1 VSRPAA
7 GDARPIGVLDSGVGG
22 LTVLR
27 AIRDRL
33 PLERTIY
40 VGDLLHF
47 PYGPRYQ
54 DQVKAFAFD
63 IIRYLESRDVKLVV
77 IACNTAT
84 AAALN
89 QAREVFD
96 VPIIGVISPGAQAAV
111 EATGRGVVG
120 VISTEGTRVSQ
131 GYLHAI
137 KELDPMV
144 GVYQKACPELV
155 DIVEAG
161 DADTPRAEAALRR
174 DLAEIV
180 TLGADVLVLGCTH
193 YPLLRPAIERVYP
206 RRFTLVDS
214 ASTTAA
220 MVERRLDRARMRS
233 EAVDGERGHELLV
246 TAVPER
252 FGEVAEIL
260 FGERVPA
267 VREIDLWGKGGQAP
281 PSGTP
286 PLSGTFGGPRPGPPG
301 LQPGLGESGRSTRM
315 PGKAIAYSRSGSL
328 PQFGTGR

>member
-1 VSRPAA
+1 VTSRAV
-7 GDARPIGVLDSGVGG
+7 GDSRPIGVLDSGVGG

-27 AIRDRL
+27 AIHDRL

-54 DQVKAFAFD
+54 DEVKGFAFG
-63 IIRYLESRDVKLVV
+63 IIRYLEARDVKLVV

-84 AAALN
+84 AAALD

-96 VPIIGVISPGAQAAV
+96 VPIVGVISPGAQAAV
-111 EATGRGVVG
+111 EATTRGVVG
-120 VISTEGTRVSQ
+120 VISTEGTRSSQ
-131 GYLHAI
+131 EYLHAI

-161 DADTPRAEAALRR
+161 EAGTARAETVLRR
-174 DLAEIV
+174 DLAEIAG
-180 TLGADVLVLGCTH
+180 LGADVLVLGCTH

-206 RRFTLVDS
+206 GRFVLVDS

-220 MVERRLDRARMRS
+220 MVERRLDRARMRA
-233 EAVDGERGHELLV
+233 EPGDGPVSHELLV

-252 FGEVAEIL
+252 FDEVAQIL
-260 FGERVPA
+260 FGQRVPA
-267 VREIDLWGKGGQAP
+267 VCEIDLWTEPAI
-281 PSGTP
+281 TV
-286 PLSGTFGGPRPGPPG
+286 PGR
-301 LQPGLGESGRSTRM
+301 RS
-315 PGKAIAYSRSGSL
+315 L
-328 PQFGTGR
+328 

>member
-1 VSRPAA
+1 M
-7 GDARPIGVLDSGVGG
+7 GDDRPIGVFDSGVGG

-27 AIRDRL
+27 AVHDRM

-54 DQVKAFAFD
+54 EEVKRFAFD

-84 AAALN
+84 AAALH

-96 VPIIGVISPGAQAAV
+96 VPVVGVISPGAQAAV
-111 EATGRGVVG
+111 EATRKGLVG
-120 VISTEGTRVSQ
+120 VICTEGTRLSQ
-131 GYLHAI
+131 EYLHAI

-144 GVYQKACPELV
+144 GVYQKACPNLV

-161 DADTPRAEAALRR
+161 EADTDRAEDVVRR

-180 TLGADVLVLGCTH
+180 QLGADVLVLGSTH
-193 YPLLRPAIERVYP
+193 YLHLRGTIERVYP
-206 RRFTLVDS
+206 GRFTLVDS

-220 MVERRLDRARMRS
+220 MVERRLDHARMR
-233 EAVDGERGHELLV
+233 ATHATGGIGHELLV

-252 FGEVAEIL
+252 FNEVARIL
-260 FGERVPA
+260 FGEGVPA
-267 VREIDLWGKGGQAP
+267 VREIELWVQP
-281 PSGTP
+281 P
-286 PLSGTFGGPRPGPPG
+286 
-301 LQPGLGESGRSTRM
+301 
-315 PGKAIAYSRSGSL
+315 AAGSSAL
-328 PQFGTGR
+328 

>member
-1 VSRPAA
+1 L

-27 AIRDRL
+27 AIRDKL

-54 DQVKAFAFD
+54 GEVKEFAFE
-63 IIRYLESRDVKLVV
+63 IIRYLETRDVKLVV

-96 VPIIGVISPGAQAAV
+96 VPIVGVISPGAQAAV
-111 EATGRGVVG
+111 EATANGLVG
-120 VISTEGTRVSQ
+120 VISTEGTRASQ
-131 GYLHAI
+131 EYLHAI

-144 GVYQKACPELV
+144 GVYQRACPELV

-180 TLGADVLVLGCTH
+180 GLGADVLVLGCTH
-193 YPLLRPAIERVYP
+193 YPLLRPAVERVHP
-206 RRFTLVDS
+206 GRFTLVDS
-214 ASTTAA
+214 AATTAA
-220 MVERRLDRARMRS
+220 MVARRLDHARMRA
-233 EAVDGERGHELLV
+233 EAEDGPPGHELLV
-246 TAVPER
+246 TAVPDQ

-267 VREIDLWGKGGQAP
+267 VREIDLW
-281 PSGTP
+281 S
-286 PLSGTFGGPRPGPPG
+286 
-301 LQPGLGESGRSTRM
+301 ESPAWRR
-315 PGKAIAYSRSGSL
+315 AL
-328 PQFGTGR
+328 

>member
-1 VSRPAA
+1 MS
-7 GDARPIGVLDSGVGG
+7 GDTRPIGVLDSGVGG

-54 DQVKAFAFD
+54 DEVKGFAFG

-96 VPIIGVISPGAQAAV
+96 VPIVGVISPGAQAAV
-111 EATGRGVVG
+111 EATRRGVVG
-120 VISTEGTRVSQ
+120 VISTEGTRASQ
-131 GYLHAI
+131 EYLHAI

-155 DIVEAG
+155 DVVEAG

-174 DLAEIV
+174 DLEEISA
-180 TLGADVLVLGCTH
+180 LSADVLVLGCTH

-206 RRFTLVDS
+206 GRFTLVDS

-220 MVERRLDRARMRS
+220 MVERRLDRARMR
-233 EAVDGERGHELLV
+233 AADGDGPVTHELLV
-246 TAVPER
+246 TEVPRR
-252 FGEVAEIL
+252 FDEVAAIL
-260 FGERVPA
+260 FGRRVPA
-267 VREIDLWGKGGQAP
+267 VREIDLWRT
-281 PSGTP
+281 SV
-286 PLSGTFGGPRPGPPG
+286 
-301 LQPGLGESGRSTRM
+301 SGRQAGTRQ
-315 PGKAIAYSRSGSL
+315 PAPA
-328 PQFGTGR
+328 PQ

>member
-1 VSRPAA
+1 V
-7 GDARPIGVLDSGVGG
+7 GDGRPIGVLDSGVGG

-33 PLERTIY
+33 PLEPTIY

-54 DQVKAFAFD
+54 EQVKAFAFD

-96 VPIIGVISPGAQAAV
+96 VPIVGVIGPGAQAAV
-111 EATGRGVVG
+111 EATRRGVVG
-120 VISTEGTRVSQ
+120 VISTEGTRASQ

-144 GVYQKACPELV
+144 GVYQKACPDLV

-161 DADTPRAEAALRR
+161 DAGAPRADAALRR

-193 YPLLRPAIERVYP
+193 YPLLRSAIERVYP
-206 RRFTLVDS
+206 GRFLLVDS

-220 MVERRLDRARMRS
+220 MVERRLDRARMRA
-233 EAVDGERGHELLV
+233 EPGDGPMAHELLV
-246 TAVPER
+246 TAVPHR
-252 FGEVAEIL
+252 FDEVAEIL
-260 FGERVPA
+260 FEERVPA
-267 VREIDLWGKGGQAP
+267 VREIDLWRRQQAAA
-281 PSGTP
+281 
-286 PLSGTFGGPRPGPPG
+286 
-301 LQPGLGESGRSTRM
+301 GR
-315 PGKAIAYSRSGSL
+315 
-328 PQFGTGR
+328 

>member
-1 VSRPAA
+1 L
-7 GDARPIGVLDSGVGG
+7 GDDRPIGIFDSGVGG

-27 AIRDRL
+27 AVHDRM

-54 DQVKAFAFD
+54 DEVKRFAFD

-84 AAALN
+84 AAALH

-96 VPIIGVISPGAQAAV
+96 VPVVGVISPGAQAAV
-111 EATGRGVVG
+111 EATRKGLVG
-120 VISTEGTRVSQ
+120 VICTEGTRLSQ
-131 GYLHAI
+131 EYLHAI
-137 KELDPMV
+137 KELNPMV

-155 DIVEAG
+155 GIVETG
-161 DADTPRAEAALRR
+161 EADTARAENMVRR

-180 TLGADVLVLGCTH
+180 KLGADVLVLGSTH
-193 YPLLRPAIERVYP
+193 YLHLRGAIERVYP
-206 RRFTLVDS
+206 GHFTLVDS

-220 MVERRLDRARMRS
+220 MVERRLDHARMR
-233 EAVDGERGHELLV
+233 ATQANGEIGHQLLV

-252 FGEVAEIL
+252 FNEVAEIL
-260 FGERVPA
+260 FGEGVPA
-267 VREIDLWGKGGQAP
+267 VREIELWAA
-281 PSGTP
+281 
-286 PLSGTFGGPRPGPPG
+286 PGPAPG
-301 LQPGLGESGRSTRM
+301 PGRAL
-315 PGKAIAYSRSGSL
+315 
-328 PQFGTGR
+328 